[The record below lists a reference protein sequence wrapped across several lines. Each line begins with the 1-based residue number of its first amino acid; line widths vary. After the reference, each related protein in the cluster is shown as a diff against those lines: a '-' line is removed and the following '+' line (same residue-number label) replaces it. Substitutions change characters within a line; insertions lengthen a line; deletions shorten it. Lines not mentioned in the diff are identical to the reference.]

1 MSGKVSLFAPAK
13 IGDFRYLFFIV
24 GWNDYATQLKEEM
37 SKQLDAFGADL
48 GTSGEVLQAYKSS
61 EYQTFEEVAGKR
73 WAPEFLEQLQN
84 DVDPCM
90 LVIDR
95 DFDAFDPAVDRY
107 LRDHTFGRDVS
118 SLDPDAMAL
127 AVMPMTVSVLGVL
140 RGTLTRDVDLVVPA
154 LLDEVD
160 AFAAGVVLA
169 AVLLPVL
176 GVAGRDAQVDRR
188 TLHRNGDR
196 RGLHDDR
203 LLVHHLRGRP
213 VADLDPAINTRLA
226 DGDRDSDVGGAG
238 GARSERCSDD
248 Q

>member
-73 WAPEFLEQLQN
+73 WPPEFLEQLQN

-95 DFDAFDPAVDRY
+95 DFDAFDPAVDRW
-107 LRDHTFGRDVS
+107 
-118 SLDPDAMAL
+118 
-127 AVMPMTVSVLGVL
+127 AVVWFS
-140 RGTLTRDVDLVVPA
+140 DLSTYAKDLPRLFHKLA
-154 LLDEVD
+154 LLTKTKEDIFTYLKGVTLKHVGKKAAKVGRLAKYFELKPSIFGISVD
-160 AFAAGVVLA
+160 VGKIIDD
-169 AVLLPVL
+169 
-176 GVAGRDAQVDRR
+176 VAGA
-188 TLHRNGDR
+188 LGK
-196 RGLHDDR
+196 
-203 LLVHHLRGRP
+203 
-213 VADLDPAINTRLA
+213 
-226 DGDRDSDVGGAG
+226 
-238 GARSERCSDD
+238 
-248 Q
+248 